1 MDMVKYFTTHCD
13 VVMSQIG
20 LQCCYFLII
29 EGDQIIREKKKNE
42 ELDDE
47 GWMSDLMPFA
57 IVSDVR
63 LGHASLFQ
71 LTRCS

>member
-1 MDMVKYFTTHCD
+1 
-13 VVMSQIG
+13 